1 MSAAILLR
9 GCNAYIRTLTI
20 SHNTPCLTPQKY
32 AEPWFLLSLAL
43 GHHSL
48 PKINWGQYLSVFSL
62 GGGGE
67 GGQTSCILG
76 DVQMAYLQAFSN
88 TPLQSSKK
96 WGQVHNLSHGNEFY
110 LHWNEKSFRY
120 QTLSTSPRFDAEAQE
135 NSEMAYSRARNFSR
149 HVNVHQY
156 VQTLREGEGRL
167 WTKRLGTP
175 RQAGCILKDQN

>member
-9 GCNAYIRTLTI
+9 GCSAYIRHLTI

-32 AEPWFLLSLAL
+32 AEPRFLLSPAL

-48 PKINWGQYLSVFSL
+48 PKINWGQYLSIFW
-62 GGGGE
+62 

-88 TPLQSSKK
+88 TPLRSSKK
-96 WGQVHNLSHGNEFY
+96 WGLSHGNEFY

-156 VQTLREGEGRL
+156 VQTLREGEERL
-167 WTKRLGTP
+167 WTERLGTP
-175 RQAGCILKDQN
+175 RQAGCILKRSTLILALIG